1 MFGVG
6 MIGRA
11 LRDGLF
17 SCVAA
22 TLHPSHAAADDEGW
36 RSISELSVA
45 LGGPG
50 SMWRELLDPPLLAV
64 FSFALFVLGVAR
76 WRWSHRHGR
85 FFTVVDGQLFRSGA
99 IPPDELQRKVRR
111 HGIRAVIDLRSA
123 RPEVER
129 EREALSEVGCKH
141 FHLPSKQ
148 IPRAETVD
156 AVLALLDDPHNRPA
170 LVHCNHGVRRAAQF
184 EAICRMEYQRW
195 SNDRALSVLR
205 RRSAYLGF
213 GRGSRS
219 RRFIQS
225 YVPRRERLAAAEP
238 SLGAS

>member
-1 MFGVG
+1 MMGRTLLYGLWTLVG
-6 MIGRA
+6 
-11 LRDGLF
+11 
-17 SCVAA
+17 S
-22 TLHPSHAAADDEGW
+22 TLHSAHAAADDEGW
-36 RSISELSVA
+36 RSSSELPA
-45 LGGPG
+45 AFGGSAG
-50 SMWRELLDPPLLAV
+50 FMWEEFLDPPLLAV
-64 FSFALFVLGVAR
+64 FSIVLLVLGIVR

-85 FFTVVDGQLFRSGA
+85 YFTVVDGQLFRSGA
-99 IPPDELQRKVRR
+99 MPPAELQRKVRR

-123 RPEVER
+123 RPEVES
-129 EREALSEVGCKH
+129 EKQALAEVGCKH

-156 AVLALLDDPHNRPA
+156 AVLALLDDPQNRPA

-205 RRSAYLGF
+205 RRSAFLGF

-219 RRFIQS
+219 RRFVQS
-225 YVPRRERLAAAEP
+225 YVPRRERVDASP